1 MEGLSESLRYELS
14 LHNILVKLVEPGHFK
29 TGFIRSIGMLN
40 HPAYETQFANY
51 MRWVLNED
59 DAAPGPKPVA
69 KVIFQAAND
78 ASPRLRYMVNGRMIL
93 ALSRIV
99 PDAIW
104 RSLLGGGMTRQP
116 KRSK

>member
-69 KVIFQAAND
+69 KVIFQGERCIASPSLHGEWPDDLGTEQNCAGCHLALTARRRND
-78 ASPRLRYMVNGRMIL
+78 AP
-93 ALSRIV
+93 
-99 PDAIW
+99 
-104 RSLLGGGMTRQP
+104 T
-116 KRSK
+116 